1 MHIIA
6 YYVYTGQQVDLLVAK
21 KTENGY
27 IKEPKPLIPKKK
39 GNIDSFIT
47 SVVPGDFDGDV
58 QMDVLLTRKLIGSG
72 TDSVQVEIYWGNSTA
87 ISVNREYR

>member
-1 MHIIA
+1 MHIA

-27 IKEPKPLIPKKK
+27 VKDPKPLIPKKK
-39 GNIDSFIT
+39 GNIDSIIT

-58 QMDVLLTRKLIGSG
+58 QMDLLLTRKHISSG
-72 TDSVQVEIYWGNSTA
+72 TVQVEIYWGNTTA
-87 ISVNREYR
+87 ISVHREYH